1 MVIYN
6 LRTESILLDNI
17 LIVNYVF
24 LKELAGLFILVDQMF
39 FNIENKCKNQKK
51 KEIDERKC
59 IKVIYN
65 FRGVI
70 LTFFQNHSKHLVII
84 LIIVTYMLMKD

>member
-6 LRTESILLDNI
+6 FNTRQF
-17 LIVNYVF
+17 YVF
-24 LKELAGLFILVDQMF
+24 LKDLEGLFILVDQMF
-39 FNIENKCKNQKK
+39 FYIENKYKNQKK
-51 KEIDERKC
+51 KEIDDEGKC

-70 LTFFQNHSKHLVII
+70 LTFFRIDRSS
-84 LIIVTYMLMKD
+84 